1 MGRPGKGHN
10 QMTTEKTPAV
20 KATDWTEDEIKVIA
34 MYQEKLGMTRS
45 NAIRKLRTDKRTP
58 AQQLADGPVSRK
70 AAQEPVKAEPKPK
83 AATPKAKPAKGE
95 HKATRQGRYNKEM
108 VIKLYMEE

>member
-10 QMTTEKTPAV
+10 QMTTENKT
-20 KATDWTEDEIKVIA
+20 TDWTEDEIKVIA

-58 AQQLADGPVSRK
+58 AQQLADGPVAK
-70 AAQEPVKAEPKPK
+70 AKPEPTTAKPAPK
-83 AATPKAKPAKGE
+83 AKREQKAKPAKSE
-95 HKATRQGRYNKEM
+95 HKATRQGKYNKEM
-108 VIKLYMEE
+108 VIKLYMESGKT

>member
-45 NAIRKLRTDKRTP
+45 NAVRKLRTDKRTP
-58 AQQLADGPVSRK
+58 AQQLADGPVAK
-70 AAQEPVKAEPKPK
+70 AKPEPTTA
-83 AATPKAKPAKGE
+83 PKAKPAKGE
-95 HKATRQGRYNKEM
+95 HKATRQGKYNKEM
-108 VIKLYMEE
+108 VIKLYMEEGLNPTEIA